1 MMKKLICLYVKIAS
15 VFLCLIFLLALL
27 TPIFVPKYGGTFATT
42 PVMDGFYEL
51 EENSIDVLFLGSS
64 QVMTAISPV
73 QIYEESGISSYNMGT
88 EQQNMVISYYLLR
101 EALRFQKPRI
111 VVLDVF
117 FLFPYNGNTSPLN
130 SNEEFVRKPIDY
142 MKWSSNKWETIRT
155 VCSLDSEHDI
165 KSYLFPFLRFHSR
178 WSDLTL
184 EDFTYLFKGKK
195 NPLMGF
201 SITKEKLPQS
211 FQGFVPGSSSL
222 TEEPPE
228 TMQLYLEKI
237 IALCK
242 EENITLILIKT
253 PRGDG
258 SFGEVRHNTVQ
269 KIAEENGLVFIDFN
283 EKSLM
288 EEIHFDPVN
297 DYLDFSHINFYGAEK
312 ISDYLADYLLGQLT
326 VY

>member
-1 MMKKLICLYVKIAS
+1 MKKLIRLYAKIAS
-15 VFLCLIFLLALL
+15 VFVCLILLLALL

-51 EENSIDVLFLGSS
+51 EKNSIDVLFLGSS
-64 QVMTAISPV
+64 QIMTAISPI
-73 QIYEESGISSYNMGT
+73 QIYEKTGISSYNMGT
-88 EQQNMVISYYLLR
+88 EQQNMVISYYLLK
-101 EALRFQKPRI
+101 EALRFQNPEI

-117 FLFPYNGNTSPLN
+117 FLFPYNDNPSPLN
-130 SNEEFVRKPIDY
+130 SSEEFVRKPIDY

-155 VCSLDSEHDI
+155 VCSLDTNHDI

-184 EDFTYLFKGKK
+184 EDFTYLFKNKE

-201 SITKEKLPQS
+201 SIAKEKLPQS

-222 TEEPPE
+222 TEELPE
-228 TMQLYLEKI
+228 TMQLYFEKI
-237 IALCK
+237 ISLCK

-269 KIAEENGLVFIDFN
+269 SIADENGLVFIDFN
-283 EKSLM
+283 EKSLI
-288 EEIHFDPVN
+288 EEIHFDPVS
-297 DYLDFSHINFYGAEK
+297 DYLDFSHLNYYGAEK
-312 ISDYLADYLLGQLT
+312 ISSYLSDYLSQQLT